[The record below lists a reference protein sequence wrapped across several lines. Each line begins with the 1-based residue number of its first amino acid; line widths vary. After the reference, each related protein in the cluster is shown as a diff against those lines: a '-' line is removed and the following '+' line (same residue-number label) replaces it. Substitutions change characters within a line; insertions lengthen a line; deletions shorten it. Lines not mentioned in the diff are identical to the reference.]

1 MIVGYARTSTADQIA
16 GFDAQIQE
24 LKAAGCQKMFQEQ
37 VSSVGKRAQLEAAL
51 EYVREG
57 DVLVVTKLDRLA
69 RSMADL
75 MVMIQTLD
83 HKAVG
88 LRVLNLGMDTHTPTG
103 KLMLTMLGGV
113 AQFEREMMLERQR
126 EGGAR
131 AKAAGKYKGRKPIA
145 PEQRAEVVRLA
156 GLGLTK
162 AGIARKLGLGE
173 ASVYR
178 ILAETKKRS
187 AHETDGFVR

>member
-16 GFDAQIQE
+16 GFEAQIQE
-24 LKAAGCQKMFQEQ
+24 LKAAGCEKVFQEQ

-126 EGGAR
+126 EGVAH

-162 AGIARKLGLGE
+162 AGIAQKLGLGE

-178 ILAETKKRS
+178 ILAETRKKS
-187 AHETDGFVR
+187 THETDGFVR

>member
-88 LRVLNLGMDTHTPTG
+88 LRG
-103 KLMLTMLGGV
+103 K
-113 AQFEREMMLERQR
+113 
-126 EGGAR
+126 
-131 AKAAGKYKGRKPIA
+131 
-145 PEQRAEVVRLA
+145 RLA
-156 GLGLTK
+156 NP
-162 AGIARKLGLGE
+162 
-173 ASVYR
+173 Y
-178 ILAETKKRS
+178 
-187 AHETDGFVR
+187 

>member
-75 MVMIQTLD
+75 TVMIQTLD

-88 LRVLNLGMDTHTPTG
+88 LRVLNLGMDTHAPTG

-126 EGGAR
+126 EGVAR